1 MTSFIR
7 VVELW
12 MPNEARSALEF
23 GGGLYDDAMLE
34 FREISE
40 LALFAHDEGLPGK
53 AWAARRPVILTH
65 LSDPDFRRADEAKLL
80 GLACGV
86 GIPVFAG
93 ERIAAVMGLFC
104 GNDTEAS
111 AGAIELWRNDAEQG
125 HELTLVD
132 GYYGSADGFEFN
144 SRHITFPRG
153 YGLPG
158 RAWKADGP
166 VMIGDV
172 EETRKFLR
180 AKEAAE
186 AGINFGFAIPYVT
199 SARETWVLSL
209 LSARNTP
216 IAKRFE
222 IWTPDASADAL
233 VFQSGYCS
241 KGSDLAAAFAGK
253 AIHRGEGLI
262 GTAWASG
269 LPAVSDALK
278 AGASV
283 AETAA
288 ADAGLG
294 RMVVLPVFHGQR
306 LQAEIVWYL

>member
-1 MTSFIR
+1 MKSFIR

-12 MPNEARSALEF
+12 IPNEARTALEF
-23 GGGLYDDAMLE
+23 GGGLYDDEMLE

-53 AWAARRPVILTH
+53 AWAARRPVILTQ

-80 GLACGV
+80 GLSCGV

-93 ERIAAVMGLFC
+93 DRIAAVMGLFC
-104 GNDTEAS
+104 GDDKEAS
-111 AGAIELWRNDAEQG
+111 AGAIELWHNDAERG

-132 GYYGSADGFEFN
+132 GYYGSAGSLEFN

-166 VMIGDV
+166 VMIGAI

-186 AGINFGFAIPYVT
+186 VGINFGFAIPYVT
-199 SARETWVLSL
+199 TASETWVLSC
-209 LSARNTP
+209 LSARKTP
-216 IAKRFE
+216 IATRFE
-222 IWTPDASADAL
+222 IWKPDAAADAL
-233 VFQSGYCS
+233 VFQAGYCS
-241 KGSDLAAAFAGK
+241 SGADLDAAFAAK
-253 AIHRGEGLI
+253 AIQRGEGAI
-262 GTAWASG
+262 GRAWASG
-269 LPAVSDALK
+269 LPAVSDALNGDASIPEK
-278 AGASV
+278 AAV
-283 AETAA
+283 
-288 ADAGLG
+288 DAGLG
-294 RMVVLPVFHGQR
+294 WMVVLPVFRDDQ